1 MAPFYSHCSPT
12 WIRTKDR
19 RFRKPVLYPAELWD
33 HFLKI
38 GFNHAI
44 FRECKGKKRNYLNN
58 YNYFSALSH
67 NSLQLSVIIVNYNVK
82 HFLEQCLF
90 SVFKALKN
98 VNAEV
103 FVVDNNSVDGS
114 IALIKE
120 KFPQVQLIQNKNN
133 AGFSVA
139 NNQAI
144 KISQGKYVILLNPD
158 TVVQEDTFEKTLAFM
173 EAHPE
178 AGGLGIKMLDGKGT
192 FLPESKRGLPTP
204 AVAFYK
210 IFGLAKLFPNSKKF
224 GQYHLTYLDK
234 TKNHQVD
241 VLSGAFML
249 MRKEALDKVGLLD
262 ETFFMYGEDIDL
274 SYRITQAGYK
284 NYYFA
289 ESSIIHYKGESTKKS
304 SVNYVIV
311 FYKAMAIFAKKHF
324 SQNNA
329 RLFNLLIHL
338 AIYLR
343 AALALFVRLVKQ
355 LFFPAID
362 FTLLLSG
369 LYFCKNIYEIKFKL
383 YPNFYSPEIINLFFP
398 IYTLI
403 WMLFV
408 YFSGGYDRPTRLRKI
423 LRGVV
428 SGSAFILIVYSLLPE
443 YYRFS
448 RALILIGSAYA
459 LSIYILTR
467 LLYHAFK
474 IKRFKLGGQRAQA
487 RIAIIG
493 SEMEFNRV
501 NKLLKETNINSEFI
515 GFISNENNGVKN
527 QHYIGHLQQIDEAI
541 DIHKLNEVIFCARDI
556 SSQEI
561 INKMITL
568 VTKGVEFKIAPPESL
583 SIIGS
588 NSIDTAGDLYVID
601 VNNVGRSENRRNK
614 RLLDVLV
621 SLFLILLFWLF
632 IWFQKNKL
640 NFITNTLKVLFGL
653 YSWVGYGKGIRKDLP
668 ELRPSVLTPADI
680 LKGNLSEDRINKA
693 FLNYSKDYQTENDLH
708 IIYLNF
714 CDLGK

>member
-1 MAPFYSHCSPT
+1 M
-12 WIRTKDR
+12 
-19 RFRKPVLYPAELWD
+19 
-33 HFLKI
+33 
-38 GFNHAI
+38 
-44 FRECKGKKRNYLNN
+44 
-58 YNYFSALSH
+58 
-67 NSLQLSVIIVNYNVK
+67 QLSVIIVNYNVK

-98 VNAEV
+98 IEAEV

-114 IALIKE
+114 ITLIRE
-120 KFPQVQLIQNKNN
+120 KFPNVILIQNKNN

-144 KISQGKYVILLNPD
+144 KVAKGKYVLLLNPD
-158 TVVQEDTFEKTLAFM
+158 TVVQEDVFEKTLAFM
-173 EAHPE
+173 DAHPD

-210 IFGLAKLFPNSKKF
+210 IFGLARLFPKSQKF

-274 SYRITQAGYK
+274 SYRITQGGYK

-311 FYKAMAIFAKKHF
+311 FYKAMAIFAQKHF

-329 RLFNLLIHL
+329 RLFNILIHF

-343 AALALFVRLVKQ
+343 AALAIAVRFVKQ

-362 FTLLLSG
+362 FIIILIG
-369 LYFCKNIYEIKFKL
+369 LYYCKTIYEIRYKL
-383 YPNFYSPEIINLFFP
+383 YPNFYSREMLDLFFP

-408 YFSGGYDRPTRLRKI
+408 YLSGGYDVPTSLRKI
-423 LRGVV
+423 ARGVLT
-428 SGSAFILIVYSLLPE
+428 GSAFILIIYSLLPE
-443 YYRFS
+443 HYRFS
-448 RALILIGSAYA
+448 RALILIGS
-459 LSIYILTR
+459 IYTLLIYMVTR
-467 LLYHAFK
+467 LIYHFLK
-474 IKRFKLGGQRAQA
+474 IKRFKLGASRANA

-493 SEMEFNRV
+493 SEQEFNRV
-501 NKLLKETNINSEFI
+501 NELLKETNINSEFI
-515 GFISNENNGVKN
+515 GFISTETNGVKN
-527 QHYIGHLQQIDEAI
+527 EAYIGQFSQIDEAI
-541 DIHKLNEVIFCARDI
+541 DIHALNEIIFCARDI
-556 SSQEI
+556 SSREI
-561 INKMITL
+561 IDQMISL

-601 VNNVGRSENRRNK
+601 VNNVGRAENKRNK
-614 RLLDVLV
+614 RFLDILV
-621 SLFLILLFWLF
+621 SLFLLLFFWVF
-632 IWFQKNKL
+632 IWFQKHKL
-640 NFITNTLKVLFGL
+640 NFIANIFKVLFGF
-653 YSWVGYGKGIRKDLP
+653 YSWVGYGKGMRKDLP
-668 ELRPSVLTPADI
+668 SLRPSVLTPADG
-680 LKGNLSEDRINKA
+680 LKGKLNNDRIHKSL
-693 FLNYSKDYQTENDLH
+693 LNYSKDYKTENDLQ
-708 IIYLNF
+708 IIF
-714 CDLGK
+714 LGISKLGR

>member
-1 MAPFYSHCSPT
+1 M
-12 WIRTKDR
+12 
-19 RFRKPVLYPAELWD
+19 
-33 HFLKI
+33 
-38 GFNHAI
+38 
-44 FRECKGKKRNYLNN
+44 
-58 YNYFSALSH
+58 
-67 NSLQLSVIIVNYNVK
+67 
-82 HFLEQCLF
+82 
-90 SVFKALKN
+90 
-98 VNAEV
+98 

-114 IALIKE
+114 VALVQE
-120 KFPQVQLIQNKNN
+120 KFPNVTLIRNKTNV
-133 AGFSVA
+133 GFSVA

-144 KISQGKYVILLNPD
+144 NLSKGKYVLLLNPD

-173 EAHPE
+173 DKTTD
-178 AGGLGIKMLDGKGT
+178 AGGLGIKMLDGKGS

-234 TKNHQVD
+234 NETHSVE

-249 MRKEALDKVGLLD
+249 MRKETLDKVGLLD

-274 SYRITQAGYK
+274 SYRITQGGYK

-343 AALALFVRLVKQ
+343 ATLAITVRFVKR

-362 FTLLLSG
+362 FLLILLG
-369 LYFCKNIYEIKFKL
+369 LYVCKDIYEIRFKL
-383 YPNFYSPEIINLFFP
+383 YPNFYSKEVIDLFFP
-398 IYTLI
+398 IYTLV
-403 WMLFV
+403 WMTFTYL
-408 YFSGGYDRPTRLRKI
+408 SGGYDTPTNLRKI
-423 LRGVV
+423 ARGVLT
-428 SGSAFILIVYSLLPE
+428 GSALILIIYSLLPE
-443 YYRFS
+443 HYRFS
-448 RALILIGSAYA
+448 RALILIGSFYA
-459 LSIYILTR
+459 LFIYFVTR
-467 LLYHAFK
+467 VIYHFLK
-474 IKRFKLGGQRAQA
+474 IKRFKLGRHRANS

-493 SEMEFNRV
+493 SEAEFNRV
-501 NKLLKETNINSEFI
+501 NGLLKETNSQSEFI
-515 GFISNENNGVKN
+515 GFISNESNGVKN
-527 QHYIGHLQQIDEAI
+527 EAYIGHLQQIDEAI
-541 DIHKLNEVIFCARDI
+541 EIHDLNEIIFCARDI
-556 SSQEI
+556 SSRDI
-561 INKMITL
+561 IDKMISL

-601 VNNVGRSENRRNK
+601 VNNVGRPENKRNK
-614 RLLDVLV
+614 RFLDILI
-621 SLFLILLFWLF
+621 SLFLLLFFWLF
-632 IWFQKNKL
+632 IWFQKNKSGFL
-640 NFITNTLKVLFGL
+640 RNIFKVLFGL

-668 ELRPSVLTPADI
+668 ALKPSVLTPADN
-680 LKGNLSEDRINKA
+680 LKGEANDDRINKA
-693 FLNYSKDYQTENDLH
+693 FLNYSKDYQIENDLG
-708 IIYLNF
+708 ILLQNLKE
-714 CDLGK
+714 LGR